1 MARLAE
7 VVNFSHGFLGS
18 MVNLCQPANLFS
30 IKWYIGKGRMV
41 SARGRVRARERVSA
55 YAHEGFEPRL
65 AVGRLAGNPR
75 SARTREALV
84 LHFGAYDSV
93 GQD

>member
-7 VVNFSHGFLGS
+7 VGNFSHWFLGS
-18 MVNLCQPANLFS
+18 MVNLCQPANLFP

-41 SARGRVRARERVSA
+41 GARGRVRARERVSA

-65 AVGRLAGNPR
+65 AVGRLAGGTPL
-75 SARTREALV
+75 RTHTR
-84 LHFGAYDSV
+84 GPSV
-93 GQD
+93 SEKLQCELQQQ

>member
-7 VVNFSHGFLGS
+7 VGNFSHWFLGS

-41 SARGRVRARERVSA
+41 GARGRVRARARVSA

-65 AVGRLAGNPR
+65 AGWQVGII
-75 SARTREALV
+75 LV
-84 LHFGAYDSV
+84 QASLVCLF
-93 GQD
+93 

>member
-1 MARLAE
+1 
-7 VVNFSHGFLGS
+7 
-18 MVNLCQPANLFS
+18 
-30 IKWYIGKGRMV
+30 MV

-65 AVGRLAGNPR
+65 AVGRLADEAR

-84 LHFGAYDSV
+84 LHFGAYDMSL
-93 GQD
+93 QSIQQRRQNAPTD